1 MSDIE
6 KVKKLREATGAGFK
20 DCNLAIKESN
30 GDLNKAVEILR
41 VKGISKA
48 SKKMSRDAKEGVVA
62 TSGNENKISVIELNC
77 ETDFVAKNE
86 DFVLFAKDLSEL
98 NNKNDSNLEKLK
110 KSISSIKNC
119 SLKNGATNIVFSD
132 GNPKAKIMLIGEA
145 PGSNE
150 DQEGLPF
157 VGRAGILLDKMLA
170 SIDLDRK
177 NVYISNII
185 NYRPPENR
193 KPTDEEMNRYLPFI
207 KKHIEII
214 KPKILVL
221 LGSTAMN
228 ALIGNDVVISKVRG
242 KWIEKEFGLCK
253 TSVIVTF
260 HPAFLM
266 RQPTQKKLAWVD
278 LKMIRDKK
286 AKLNI

>member
-1 MSDIE
+1 MK
-6 KVKKLREATGAGFK
+6 KVNNKTVKLIKFYNFINY
-20 DCNLAIKESN
+20 NLIYN
-30 GDLNKAVEILR
+30 NKAINRYKKDNFEI
-41 VKGISKA
+41 SADKA
-48 SKKMSRDAKEGVVA
+48 D
-62 TSGNENKISVIELNC
+62 
-77 ETDFVAKNE
+77 
-86 DFVLFAKDLSEL
+86 
-98 NNKNDSNLEKLK
+98 NLEKLK
-110 KSISSIKNC
+110 KLISNIKNC
-119 SLKNGATNIVFSD
+119 SLKNDATNMVFSD
-132 GNPKAKIMLIGEA
+132 GNPKSKIMFLGEA

-157 VGRAGILLDKMLA
+157 VGRAGTLLDKMMA
-170 SIDLDRK
+170 SINLDRK
-177 NVYISNII
+177 SVYISNII

-193 KPTDEEMNRYLPFI
+193 RPTDEEMNRYLPFV

-214 KPKILVL
+214 APKILVL

-228 ALIGNDVVISKVRG
+228 ALIGNDIVISKVRG
-242 KWIEKEFGLCK
+242 KWIEKEFGQHK